1 MARKIAV
8 IASRLL
14 ARVKD
19 EEGVEKEQKKRNTK
33 TGLEMRGASKKKKRT
48 KRKETKKLKQLQQQ
62 IAVITSRL
70 EARVEDEGGV
80 GWI

>member
-1 MARKIAV
+1 
-8 IASRLL
+8 
-14 ARVKD
+14 
-19 EEGVEKEQKKRNTK
+19 
-33 TGLEMRGASKKKKRT
+33 MRGASKKKKRT